1 MSPML
6 IGIFGYVGVQLL
18 IVIILARRSRN
29 ETDYLLAGRRLGTG
43 FATFTIFATWFGAE
57 TCIGSAGAVYA
68 EGLSGS
74 TADPFGYAVCLFLMG
89 FFFAVPLW
97 RRKLTTLAD
106 LFRRRFSIG
115 VERFAVLLIVPT
127 SIMWAAAQIRAM
139 GQVISASSEFDAEL
153 AIAVAAGVVVLY
165 TVYGGMLANAVTDL
179 VQGVVVIL
187 GLIILLVVVV
197 NAAGGLEQAFTSID
211 SQRLQLFG
219 GPEKSWLQVAE
230 QWAIPIF
237 GSVLAQE
244 LVAVI
249 LASHSP
255 QIARRASLMGGGI
268 YLAVGL
274 IPVFIGLVGLGLISG
289 LREPEQLMPLM
300 AQKYLAVIPYIIFM
314 GALISA
320 ILSTVSSALLAAAS
334 LLSHNLFVPLSPG
347 MNSQAK
353 VRLARICVV
362 VGGVTAFIL
371 ARHAE
376 GVYELVEQA
385 SAFGS
390 AGVFTVAVF
399 GLFTTLGQLRAAYC
413 SLIAGVVTWIVSH
426 YILDYPLAYLS
437 SLAAA
442 LGAYLLLALTEKRA
456 PILAAE

>member
-6 IGIFGYVGVQLL
+6 IGIFGYVFVQLL
-18 IVIILARRSRN
+18 IVIVLARRSRN

-68 EGLSGS
+68 DGLGGS

-139 GQVISASSEFDAEL
+139 GHVISASSEFNVEL

-165 TVYGGMLANAVTDL
+165 TVYGGMLANAVTDV
-179 VQGVVVIL
+179 VQGVIVIL
-187 GLIILLVVVV
+187 GLVILLFVVVY
-197 NAAGGLEQAFTSID
+197 AAGGLEQAFSSID
-211 SQRLQLFG
+211 PQRLQLFG
-219 GPEKSWLQVAE
+219 GPDKSWLQVAE

-255 QIARRASLMGGGI
+255 QVARRASLMGGGI

-274 IPVFIGLVGLGLISG
+274 IPVFIGLVGLGLITG
-289 LREPEQLMPLM
+289 LAEPEQLMPLI

-347 MNSQAK
+347 MSSLAK
-353 VRLARICVV
+353 VRLARVCVV
-362 VGGVTAFIL
+362 VGGVIAFTL

-390 AGVFTVAVF
+390 AGVFTAAVF
-399 GLFTTLGQLRAAYC
+399 GLFTTLGRNRAAYGA
-413 SLIAGVVTWIVSH
+413 LIAGVVTWIVSH
-426 YILDYPLAYLS
+426 YILDYSLAYLT

-442 LGAYLLLALTEKRA
+442 LGAYLLLAVTEKRA